1 MLVAKA
7 ISFAF
12 SPAGRIILIG
22 LAFVAWTAYQRH
34 DATADCEAEQLR
46 EELVEAQRQL
56 GVSRQIAANA
66 RTRADTAEAELQTAT
81 EAQNEL
87 VKELETTGDACPIP
101 DSIRKRLLDIR

>member
-22 LAFVAWTAYQRH
+22 LAFAAWTAYQRH

-46 EELVEAQRQL
+46 EELIEVQRQL
-56 GVSRQIAANA
+56 EVSREIAANA
-66 RTRADTAEAELQTAT
+66 RTRADAAEAELQTAT
-81 EAQNEL
+81 EAQNDL
-87 VKELETTGDACPIP
+87 VEELETSGTSCPIP
-101 DSIRKRLLDIR
+101 DNIRERLLDIR